1 MSTVMGQIASVSVE
15 IGGKEITFETGKL
28 AKQADGA
35 VVMRSGDTMV
45 LATAV
50 GRPEAREGADFFP
63 LTIDV
68 EERAYAA
75 GKIPGGFFKREG
87 RATERATLTARMI
100 DRPIRPLW
108 PKGFRNEVQVI
119 CTVLSADLVT
129 PHDILCINGASA
141 ALMISPLP
149 FFGPVGAVRVG
160 RIDGEFVL
168 NPTHEQN
175 FEETSLDLIVV
186 GTKDGL
192 TMVEAGA
199 DEVPEDV
206 LLEALD
212 LAHQEIRKLCEAQ
225 EDLRRQVGKAKW
237 LDQELTAELEES
249 QGHAVW
255 ESLQAKGLR
264 EGSAIIEELE
274 DELAPELSMD
284 STEEDITRRMQV
296 RASLAA
302 VLEKQR
308 LAAVEGP
315 VREQFGDD
323 LRGLTEAEQDS
334 KELKS
339 AKRHLLFERI
349 VESVELPFPVGP
361 ATVDGEGPVVKD
373 SVTKSY
379 VKKAAEAIYKDL
391 VRKKIAIDKR
401 RPDGRG
407 TDEIRPI
414 ENEVTVSP
422 RAHGSALFQRGQT
435 QILTLCTLGT
445 AKEGQRI
452 DDLSLE
458 TDRRYMHH
466 YNFPP
471 YSVGETGFMRGPK
484 RRDIGHGALAQRAL
498 EAMIPP
504 AEDFPYTIRLVSE
517 TLESNGSSSMGSVC
531 GSTLALMDAGVPIK
545 APVSGIAMGLVKEGD
560 DYVILTDIQGAE
572 DHLGDM
578 DFKVAGTKDGIT
590 ALQMDI
596 KITGVTQE
604 IMRGA
609 LDQAKQA
616 RIFILD
622 RMLEALPEARTEL
635 APHAPRISSIQINP
649 DFIGM
654 VIGKG
659 GETIRSLESEYDV
672 QIDIEEDGTIL
683 VYATEGTKADAAIA
697 AIAALTKEPEVGD
710 TFTGKVVKTTQ
721 FGAFVELK
729 KGTDGLLHV
738 SNVGPGRV
746 AHIEDVMQ
754 RGDIV
759 DVLVQEVDKARGRIG
774 LKLVHKHEDGRL
786 VEPEELI
793 ERAKSAPPR
802 PPEEERPAPRR
813 RPWPQ
818 PRPAPRLGSDPR
830 GRREPPPQFLALS
843 DGRRNGVAVG
853 VADQPLAVGDRDR
866 LGAAVDAELREDPLN
881 VCCDRLLADHELGGD
896 LPLALAAREQHE
908 HLALAR
914 RQNRRRTRSL
924 VPHRAKPVAWLSPQE
939 RPDAIGQLLG
949 VERLQDVVVRSD
961 QKTSDPIE
969 GFRARP
975 RHEHDRDGF
984 AVGVA
989 QLSADLVAGHPRQ
1002 VDVQNHERRSHCARH
1017 VERVVA
1023 TRRLVHGAVDS
1034 QQRFD
1039 DERAAA
1045 VVIVDDQHRAA
1056 ATRSAFQ
1063 LLLVVPQV
1071 RG

>member
-1 MSTVMGQIASVSVE
+1 MSTVMGQAASVAVE
-15 IGGKEITFETGKL
+15 IGGKEITFETGRL

-35 VVMRSGDTMV
+35 VVMRSGETMV

-149 FFGPVGAVRVG
+149 FFGPIGAVRIG
-160 RIDGEFVL
+160 RVDGELVV
-168 NPTHEQN
+168 NPTHEEN
-175 FEETSLDLIVV
+175 FEESSLDLIVV
-186 GTKDGL
+186 GTMDGL

-199 DEVPEDV
+199 DEVPEDI
-206 LLEALD
+206 LLEALE
-212 LAHQEIRKLCEAQ
+212 LAQQEIRKLCEAQ
-225 EDLRRQVGKAKW
+225 EDLRRQAGKVKW
-237 LDQELTAELEES
+237 LDLELNAEIES
-249 QGHAVW
+249 THGHAIW

-264 EGSAIIEELE
+264 EGAAITDELE
-274 DELAPELSMD
+274 DELASELSMD
-284 STEEDITRRMQV
+284 STEDDINRRMQV
-296 RASLAA
+296 RAGLAA
-302 VLEKQR
+302 LLEKQR
-308 LAAVEGP
+308 LASAEGP
-315 VREQFGDD
+315 VRAQFEDD
-323 LRGLTEAEQDS
+323 LRALTDAEQDS

-339 AKRHLLFERI
+339 AKRHLLFDRI
-349 VESVELPFPVGP
+349 VDTVELPFPVGP
-361 ATVDGEGPVVKD
+361 ATVEGESPVVKD
-373 SVTKSY
+373 AVTKSY

-401 RPDGRG
+401 RPDGRSA
-407 TDEIRPI
+407 DEIRAI
-414 ENEVTVSP
+414 ECEVTVSP
-422 RAHGSALFQRGQT
+422 RAHGTGLFQRGQT
-435 QILTLCTLGT
+435 QVLSLLTLGT

-458 TDRRYMHH
+458 TDRRFMHH

-498 EAMIPP
+498 EAVIPP
-504 AEDFPYTIRLVSE
+504 AEEFPYTIRIVSE

-578 DFKVAGTKDGIT
+578 DFKVAGTREGIT

-609 LDQAKQA
+609 LEQAKRA
-616 RIFILD
+616 REFILD
-622 RMLEALPEARTEL
+622 RMLEALPQARTEL

-649 DFIGM
+649 EFIGM

-659 GETIRSLESEYDV
+659 GETIRSLESEFDV

-697 AIAALTKEPEVGD
+697 AIDALTKEPEVGD
-710 TFTGKVVKTTQ
+710 AFTGKVVKTTQ

-746 AHIEDVMQ
+746 AHIEDVMT
-754 RGDIV
+754 RGDLV

-786 VEPEELI
+786 VEPAELI
-793 ERAKSAPPR
+793 ERAKNAPPR
-802 PPEEERPAPRR
+802 PPEEERPRGDRRGGRDRGPRR
-813 RPWPQ
+813 
-818 PRPAPRLGSDPR
+818 S
-830 GRREPPPQFLALS
+830 
-843 DGRRNGVAVG
+843 
-853 VADQPLAVGDRDR
+853 
-866 LGAAVDAELREDPLN
+866 
-881 VCCDRLLADHELGGD
+881 
-896 LPLALAAREQHE
+896 
-908 HLALAR
+908 
-914 RQNRRRTRSL
+914 
-924 VPHRAKPVAWLSPQE
+924 
-939 RPDAIGQLLG
+939 
-949 VERLQDVVVRSD
+949 
-961 QKTSDPIE
+961 
-969 GFRARP
+969 
-975 RHEHDRDGF
+975 
-984 AVGVA
+984 
-989 QLSADLVAGHPRQ
+989 
-1002 VDVQNHERRSHCARH
+1002 
-1017 VERVVA
+1017 
-1023 TRRLVHGAVDS
+1023 
-1034 QQRFD
+1034 
-1039 DERAAA
+1039 
-1045 VVIVDDQHRAA
+1045 
-1056 ATRSAFQ
+1056 
-1063 LLLVVPQV
+1063 
-1071 RG
+1071 